1 MRRKAIISKIIT
13 SALVLCVI
21 FALAAAAAE
30 LSDISGHWAEEYIS
44 YGVEKGYING
54 YADGT
59 FKPDVNVTRAEFS
72 KMINSSLGITK
83 EAENPFF
90 DVEETDWFYSDVK
103 KAVYAGYISGYENGA
118 FIATNY
124 ITRQEAAAILSRI
137 ATRPENTKSLSP
149 VSDEGD
155 IADWA
160 RDYMVFVFSKGFMTG
175 DENKNLNPKGNLTR
189 GQAAKLIYMLATEEN
204 VYNGDYKVSL
214 DNALLSETV
223 FTDGVIFE
231 SSKEGAS
238 LALDGCRVLGTLKI
252 STKDKSSL
260 EIKDSAV
267 SDMIVSG
274 KGAEIELKNGASV
287 SFLTVKSPSKIKGE
301 GYGTVYLASGDLVS
315 DATVID
321 ASPRSVKVM
330 TDAVI
335 KAGDLET
342 LEITSPVALVIQ

>member
-137 ATRPENTKSLSP
+137 ATRPENTKSLSS

-214 DNALLSETV
+214 DNALLFPILLAGGGLLSVTAAYDESADAPRFVNRMKDGSLSIHKLIRNETTESADAEFPFC
-223 FTDGVIFE
+223 FTLTDP
-231 SSKEGAS
+231 
-238 LALDGCRVLGTLKI
+238 
-252 STKDKSSL
+252 
-260 EIKDSAV
+260 
-267 SDMIVSG
+267 
-274 KGAEIELKNGASV
+274 NGN
-287 SFLTVKSPSKIKGE
+287 
-301 GYGTVYLASGDLVS
+301 
-315 DATVID
+315 
-321 ASPRSVKVM
+321 
-330 TDAVI
+330 
-335 KAGDLET
+335 
-342 LEITSPVALVIQ
+342 